1 MPEFSRI
8 LVRATNWVGDAVL
21 SLPALEAIRARF
33 PKAYIAIL
41 ARPWV
46 AELYEHEAFADRVI
60 PLTTGRGASGSIARS
75 CCKTRLRQRSW
86 RGWRASRAA
95 SAMRAT
101 DAARCL
107 PIRLRRPRAAP
118 SPSTSASTIWRCSS
132 EPA

>member
-46 AELYEHEAFADRVI
+46 AQLYEHEAFADRVI
-60 PLTTGRGASGSIARS
+60 PLTTGRGASDWMG
-75 CCKTRLRQRSW
+75 K
-86 RGWRASRAA
+86 WRA
-95 SAMRAT
+95 
-101 DAARCL
+101 ARM
-107 PIRLRRPRAAP
+107 LRRERFDCAILLQNAFEAALLAWLAGIPRR
-118 SPSTSASTIWRCSS
+118 IG
-132 EPA
+132 